1 VTVVAH
7 PTFGFAGS
15 DLGTGFTWSEN
26 SHDNRLTPWR
36 NDPVIDPQGEAIYF
50 RDDESGRVW
59 SATPLPAG
67 GGQPYT
73 VRHGQG
79 YSVYEHARDGIESR
93 LRVYVAAAEPV
104 KVFQIGLR
112 NASNRR
118 RQLTVTI
125 YAEWVLGE
133 NRDRTALHIVTRREP
148 TTGALIACNAFR
160 DAFADRVA
168 FLDLFG
174 GDRRTITGDRT
185 EFIGRRV
192 VGPNRRG
199 NGPVRRGAG
208 SSDPRT
214 VPGTDRHRAPRRGGR
229 RRKRVLPGA
238 PLPRASGDYRCLR
251 RCADLLALAAR
262 LGPGQHA

>member
-1 VTVVAH
+1 MPELESFNGLGGFADAGREYVIRLHPGAGQIPPSPWVNVVAH

-50 RDDESGRVW
+50 RDDESGSVW

-79 YSVYEHARDGIESR
+79 YSVYEHVARWDRVSASASTSPPPSR
-93 LRVYVAAAEPV
+93 V
-104 KVFQIGLR
+104 KVFQIALR
-112 NASNRR
+112 NASSRR

-174 GDRRTITGDRT
+174 GDRRHCDRRPDRIHRPQRFAAAPRWRSIATRCRT
-185 EFIGRRV
+185 EPGRESIR
-192 VGPNRRG
+192 
-199 NGPVRRGAG
+199 
-208 SSDPRT
+208 
-214 VPGTDRHRAPRRGGR
+214 
-229 RRKRVLPGA
+229 
-238 PLPRASGDYRCLR
+238 
-251 RCADLLALAAR
+251 AAR
-262 LGPGQHA
+262 CKCV